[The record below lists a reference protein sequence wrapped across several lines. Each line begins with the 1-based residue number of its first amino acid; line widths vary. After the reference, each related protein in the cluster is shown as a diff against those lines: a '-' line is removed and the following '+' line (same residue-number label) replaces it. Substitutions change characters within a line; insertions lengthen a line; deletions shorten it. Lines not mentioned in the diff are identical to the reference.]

1 MKEQYMNNIETHKE
15 VLNALPKNNDK
26 NLKVYKEKVS
36 ELLTTYREDL
46 SSIIEEIDK
55 RTKHYLSLGKDER
68 IDTIDSRISELSS
81 ILPIINTYNSSY
93 EKSNLDK
100 ILYQLGHYYTIDLN
114 SVNSNILKAIE
125 VFKTIGINLTANDF
139 NYSYYAK
146 KYLEK
151 LLSLDPKQNTYLE
164 ELKQTFEDIYWKCPD
179 IINHITLNFKYLYYL
194 NQKKFDTYYENKIS
208 MLTKE
213 NLNEQYLN
221 LIINK
226 DNLIQE
232 SKFLILNKFL
242 TNELNIN
249 DYTEDKVNKLKEQ
262 LIATNNYNDED
273 IIDLSHTLYEYH
285 EYLSLNY
292 LIIDIKNLY
301 NDKLKYKGI
310 YLKKKKEIIK
320 KERLLFKENAKIS
333 KCITKNNNKKFDY
346 YNNLINNDINTLKGL
361 YEELEN
367 SFFLEKISNL
377 TDDSTIQDV
386 LILSISNYNYLIE
399 LFKKNSLNPEEEIS
413 KIFNLIN
420 YPYMNL
426 INNIWI
432 KEEKDI
438 PLIIM
443 DKYNLYGFNINKEML
458 EKDNLDSLINTIDIL
473 LNSILIKKHNLDSN
487 KIKFIKESQNILK
500 NSNQE

>member
-164 ELKQTFEDIYWKCPD
+164 ELKQTFEDIY
-179 IINHITLNFKYLYYL
+179 
-194 NQKKFDTYYENKIS
+194 
-208 MLTKE
+208 
-213 NLNEQYLN
+213 
-221 LIINK
+221 
-226 DNLIQE
+226 
-232 SKFLILNKFL
+232 
-242 TNELNIN
+242 
-249 DYTEDKVNKLKEQ
+249 
-262 LIATNNYNDED
+262 
-273 IIDLSHTLYEYH
+273 
-285 EYLSLNY
+285 
-292 LIIDIKNLY
+292 
-301 NDKLKYKGI
+301 
-310 YLKKKKEIIK
+310 
-320 KERLLFKENAKIS
+320 
-333 KCITKNNNKKFDY
+333 
-346 YNNLINNDINTLKGL
+346 
-361 YEELEN
+361 
-367 SFFLEKISNL
+367 
-377 TDDSTIQDV
+377 
-386 LILSISNYNYLIE
+386 
-399 LFKKNSLNPEEEIS
+399 
-413 KIFNLIN
+413 
-420 YPYMNL
+420 
-426 INNIWI
+426 
-432 KEEKDI
+432 
-438 PLIIM
+438 
-443 DKYNLYGFNINKEML
+443 
-458 EKDNLDSLINTIDIL
+458 
-473 LNSILIKKHNLDSN
+473 
-487 KIKFIKESQNILK
+487 
-500 NSNQE
+500 

>member
-1 MKEQYMNNIETHKE
+1 M
-15 VLNALPKNNDK
+15 
-26 NLKVYKEKVS
+26 
-36 ELLTTYREDL
+36 
-46 SSIIEEIDK
+46 
-55 RTKHYLSLGKDER
+55 
-68 IDTIDSRISELSS
+68 
-81 ILPIINTYNSSY
+81 
-93 EKSNLDK
+93 
-100 ILYQLGHYYTIDLN
+100 
-114 SVNSNILKAIE
+114 
-125 VFKTIGINLTANDF
+125 
-139 NYSYYAK
+139 
-146 KYLEK
+146 
-151 LLSLDPKQNTYLE
+151 
-164 ELKQTFEDIYWKCPD
+164 
-179 IINHITLNFKYLYYL
+179 
-194 NQKKFDTYYENKIS
+194 
-208 MLTKE
+208 
-213 NLNEQYLN
+213 
-221 LIINK
+221 
-226 DNLIQE
+226 
-232 SKFLILNKFL
+232 

-273 IIDLSHTLYEYH
+273 IIDLSRTLYEYH

-367 SFFLEKISNL
+367 NFFLEKISNL